1 MLAFAGSD
9 TAHALEVVASIKPV
23 HSLVAAVMEGA
34 GEPALIVEGAS
45 SPHAYSMRPSQAAA
59 LETADVV
66 FWIGPGLEAFL
77 NEPLET
83 LASNATI
90 VSLTAA
96 PGLTKLPLREGGAFE
111 PHSDE
116 EHDRADEV
124 HDDGEDRHEEE
135 GSQHAEFEEH
145 AHANIDMHLWLDPEN
160 ARAMVAA
167 IAKALAEADPA
178 HAQAYAANAAALDS
192 KLASLVAD
200 IKDALA
206 GVKNTPFIVFHDAY
220 RYYENRFGLSAAGSI
235 TLTPGAMP
243 GAARV
248 SQIRQR
254 IADLDA
260 VCVFAEP
267 QFEPKLLDAVT
278 ERTDARTGFLD
289 PLGADIPDG
298 PELYFRLI
306 RNMTASFRECLSGQG

>member
-1 MLAFAGSD
+1 SQRPLRNPPALVIEISGRPVARSDFIMGRPLALVGALSHTLYHNATECNVITFGAATQCQRKRDGSTAGGETRMQRWGCVLVAQMLAFAGSD

-124 HDDGEDRHEEE
+124 RDDGEDRHEEE

-160 ARAMVAA
+160 ARAM
-167 IAKALAEADPA
+167 
-178 HAQAYAANAAALDS
+178 
-192 KLASLVAD
+192 
-200 IKDALA
+200 
-206 GVKNTPFIVFHDAY
+206 
-220 RYYENRFGLSAAGSI
+220 
-235 TLTPGAMP
+235 
-243 GAARV
+243 
-248 SQIRQR
+248 
-254 IADLDA
+254 
-260 VCVFAEP
+260 
-267 QFEPKLLDAVT
+267 
-278 ERTDARTGFLD
+278 
-289 PLGADIPDG
+289 
-298 PELYFRLI
+298 
-306 RNMTASFRECLSGQG
+306 